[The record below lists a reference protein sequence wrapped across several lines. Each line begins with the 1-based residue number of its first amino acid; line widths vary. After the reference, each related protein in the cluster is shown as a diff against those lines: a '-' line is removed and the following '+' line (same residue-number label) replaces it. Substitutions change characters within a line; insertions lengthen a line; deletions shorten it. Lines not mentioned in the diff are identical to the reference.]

1 MSGYTSDALPKVI
14 PIFPLPGVLL
24 LPFAKPPLNVFEP
37 RYVAMTRDTLKSNWI
52 IGMIQPRA
60 TGSNE
65 EQPDIYLVGCAGK
78 IVTLSETDDGRFLIT
93 LNGIARFIVKE
104 ELPLIR
110 GYRRT
115 AIDWRPFEKDMR
127 TDNASVIDRPR
138 LESVL
143 RKYFDTRRI
152 NARWDE
158 IEQAPD
164 SQLVAMLAMQC
175 PFTFEEK
182 QALLEAPGIKDRAE
196 LIVSLLTMAVA
207 SDLNINSSVARH

>member
-1 MSGYTSDALPKVI
+1 MSEYTSDTLPKII

-24 LPFAKPPLNVFEP
+24 LPFAKLPLNVFEP
-37 RYVAMTRDTLKSNWI
+37 RYVAMTRDALKSNWI

-60 TGSNE
+60 TASNK

-78 IVTLSETDDGRFLIT
+78 IVTFSETDDGRFLIT
-93 LNGIARFIVKE
+93 LNGIARFTVKE

-127 TDNASVIDRPR
+127 TDNSSVIDRPR

-164 SQLVAMLAMQC
+164 SQLIATLAMQC

-182 QALLEAPGIKDRAE
+182 QALLEAPGIEDRAE
-196 LIVSLLTMAVA
+196 LIVTLLTMAVA
-207 SDLNINSSVARH
+207 GDLNTSVTRH

>member
-1 MSGYTSDALPKVI
+1 MSKDTSDTLPKII

-24 LPFAKPPLNVFEP
+24 LPFTKLPLNVFEP
-37 RYVAMTRDTLKSNWI
+37 RYVAMTRDALKSNWI

-60 TGSNE
+60 TASNK

-78 IVTLSETDDGRFLIT
+78 IVTFSETDDGRFLIT
-93 LNGIARFIVKE
+93 LNGVARFTVKE
-104 ELPLIR
+104 ELPLMR

-127 TDNASVIDRPR
+127 TDNSSVIDRPR

-164 SQLVAMLAMQC
+164 SQLVATLAMQC

-182 QALLEAPGIKDRAE
+182 QALLEAPGIEDRAE

-207 SDLNINSSVARH
+207 GDLNSSVARH

>member
-1 MSGYTSDALPKVI
+1 MSEYTSDTLPKII

-24 LPFAKPPLNVFEP
+24 LPFAKLPLNVFEP
-37 RYVAMTRDTLKSNWI
+37 RYVAMTRDALKSNWI

-60 TGSNE
+60 TASNK

-78 IVTLSETDDGRFLIT
+78 IVTFSETDDGRFLIT
-93 LNGIARFIVKE
+93 LNGIARFTVKE
-104 ELPLIR
+104 ELPLIQ
-110 GYRRT
+110 GYRR
-115 AIDWRPFEKDMR
+115 AGIDWRPFEKDMR
-127 TDNASVIDRPR
+127 TDNSSVIDRPR

-164 SQLVAMLAMQC
+164 SQLVATLAMQC

-182 QALLEAPGIKDRAE
+182 QALLEAPGIEDRAE

>member
-1 MSGYTSDALPKVI
+1 MSEYTSDTLPKII

-24 LPFAKPPLNVFEP
+24 LPFAKLPLNVFEP
-37 RYVAMTRDTLKSNWI
+37 RYVAMTRDALKSNWI

-60 TGSNE
+60 TASNK

-78 IVTLSETDDGRFLIT
+78 IVTFSETDDGRFLIT
-93 LNGIARFIVKE
+93 LNGIARFTVKE
-104 ELPLIR
+104 ELPLIQ
-110 GYRRT
+110 GYRR
-115 AIDWRPFEKDMR
+115 AEIDWRPFEKDMR
-127 TDNASVIDRPR
+127 TDNSSVIDRPR

-143 RKYFDTRRI
+143 REYFDTRRI

-182 QALLEAPGIKDRAE
+182 QALLEAPGIEDRAE

>member
-1 MSGYTSDALPKVI
+1 MSEYTSDTLPKVI

-24 LPFAKPPLNVFEP
+24 LPFSKLPLNVFEP
-37 RYVAMTRDTLKSNWI
+37 RYVAMTRDALKSNWI

-60 TGSNE
+60 TASNE
-65 EQPDIYLVGCAGK
+65 EQPGTYLVGCAGK
-78 IVTLSETDDGRFLIT
+78 IVTFSETDDGRFLIT
-93 LNGIARFIVKE
+93 LNGIARFMVKE

-127 TDNASVIDRPR
+127 TDNSSVIDRPR

-143 RKYFDTRRI
+143 RKYFDARQI
-152 NARWDE
+152 KARWDE

-164 SQLVAMLAMQC
+164 SQLVATLAMQC

-182 QALLEAPGIKDRAE
+182 QALLEAPSIEDRAE

-207 SDLNINSSVARH
+207 GHLNTSVTRH

>member
-1 MSGYTSDALPKVI
+1 MSEYTSNTLPKII

-24 LPFAKPPLNVFEP
+24 LPFTKLPLNVFEP
-37 RYVAMTRDTLKSNWI
+37 RYVAMTRDALKSNWI

-60 TGSNE
+60 TASNK

-78 IVTLSETDDGRFLIT
+78 IVTFSETDDGRFLIT
-93 LNGIARFIVKE
+93 LNGIARFMVKE

-127 TDNASVIDRPR
+127 TDNSSVIDRPR

-158 IEQAPD
+158 IKQAPD
-164 SQLVAMLAMQC
+164 SQLVATLAMQC

-182 QALLEAPGIKDRAE
+182 QALLEAPGIEDRAE

-207 SDLNINSSVARH
+207 GDLNSSVARH

>member
-1 MSGYTSDALPKVI
+1 MSEYTSDTLPKII

-24 LPFAKPPLNVFEP
+24 LPFAKLPLNVFEP
-37 RYVAMTRDTLKSNWI
+37 RYVAMTRDALKSNWI

-60 TGSNE
+60 TASNK

-78 IVTLSETDDGRFLIT
+78 IVTFSETDDGRFLIT
-93 LNGIARFIVKE
+93 LNGIARFMVKE

-127 TDNASVIDRPR
+127 TDSASVIDRPR

-143 RKYFDTRRI
+143 RKYFAARQI
-152 NARWDE
+152 KARWDE
-158 IEQAPD
+158 IEKAPD
-164 SQLVAMLAMQC
+164 SQLVATLAMQC

-182 QALLEAPGIKDRAE
+182 QALLEAPGIEDRAE

-207 SDLNINSSVARH
+207 GDLNSSVARH

>member
-1 MSGYTSDALPKVI
+1 MSEYTSDTLPKII

-24 LPFAKPPLNVFEP
+24 LPFAKLPLNVFEP
-37 RYVAMTRDTLKSNWI
+37 RYVAMTRDALKSNWI

-60 TGSNE
+60 TASNK

-78 IVTLSETDDGRFLIT
+78 IVTFSETDDGRFLIT
-93 LNGIARFIVKE
+93 LSGIARFTVKE
-104 ELPLIR
+104 ELPLIQ
-110 GYRRT
+110 GYRR
-115 AIDWRPFEKDMR
+115 AGIDWRPFEKDMR
-127 TDNASVIDRPR
+127 TDNSSVIDRPR

-152 NARWDE
+152 NVRWDE

-164 SQLVAMLAMQC
+164 SQLVATLAMQC

-182 QALLEAPGIKDRAE
+182 QALLEAPSIEDRAE

-207 SDLNINSSVARH
+207 GDLNSSEARH

>member
-1 MSGYTSDALPKVI
+1 MSEYTSNTLPKII

-24 LPFAKPPLNVFEP
+24 LPFTKLPLNVFEP
-37 RYVAMTRDTLKSNWI
+37 RYVAMTRDALKSNWI

-60 TGSNE
+60 TARNE
-65 EQPDIYLVGCAGK
+65 GQPDIYLVGCAGK
-78 IVTLSETDDGRFLIT
+78 IVTFSETDDGRFLIT
-93 LNGIARFIVKE
+93 LNGIARFTVKE

-127 TDNASVIDRPR
+127 TDNSSVIDRPR

-158 IEQAPD
+158 IKQAPD
-164 SQLVAMLAMQC
+164 SQLVATLAMQC

-182 QALLEAPGIKDRAE
+182 QALLEAPGIEDRAE

-207 SDLNINSSVARH
+207 GDLNSSVARH

>member
-1 MSGYTSDALPKVI
+1 MDHWDDSATSNK
-14 PIFPLPGVLL
+14 
-24 LPFAKPPLNVFEP
+24 
-37 RYVAMTRDTLKSNWI
+37 
-52 IGMIQPRA
+52 
-60 TGSNE
+60 

-78 IVTLSETDDGRFLIT
+78 IVTFSETDDGRFLIT
-93 LNGIARFIVKE
+93 LNGIARFTVKE

-127 TDNASVIDRPR
+127 TDNSSVIDRPR

-182 QALLEAPGIKDRAE
+182 QALLEAPGIEDRAE

-207 SDLNINSSVARH
+207 GDLNSSVARH

>member
-1 MSGYTSDALPKVI
+1 MLEYTSNTLPKII

-24 LPFAKPPLNVFEP
+24 LPFARLPLNVFEP
-37 RYVAMTRDTLKSNWI
+37 RYVAMTRDALKSNWI

-60 TGSNE
+60 TASNK

-78 IVTLSETDDGRFLIT
+78 IVTFSETDDGRFLIT
-93 LNGIARFIVKE
+93 LNGIARFTVKE
-104 ELPLIR
+104 ELPLIQ
-110 GYRRT
+110 GYRR
-115 AIDWRPFEKDMR
+115 AEIDWRPFEKDMR
-127 TDNASVIDRPR
+127 TDNSSVIDRPR

-164 SQLVAMLAMQC
+164 SQLIATLAMQC

-182 QALLEAPGIKDRAE
+182 QALLEAPGIEDRAE

-207 SDLNINSSVARH
+207 GDLNSSVARH

>member
-1 MSGYTSDALPKVI
+1 MSEYTSNTLPKII

-24 LPFAKPPLNVFEP
+24 LPFAKLPLNVFEP
-37 RYVAMTRDTLKSNWI
+37 RYVAMTRDALKSNWI
-52 IGMIQPRA
+52 IGMIQPLA
-60 TGSNE
+60 IASSK

-78 IVTLSETDDGRFLIT
+78 IVTFSETDDGRFLIT
-93 LNGIARFIVKE
+93 LNGIARFTVKE

-115 AIDWRPFEKDMR
+115 AIDWHPFEKDMR
-127 TDNASVIDRPR
+127 ADNSSVIDRPR
-138 LESVL
+138 LENVL

-164 SQLVAMLAMQC
+164 SQLVATLAMQC

-182 QALLEAPGIKDRAE
+182 QALLEAPSIEDRAE

-207 SDLNINSSVARH
+207 GDLNSSVARH

>member
-1 MSGYTSDALPKVI
+1 MSEYTSNTLPKII

-24 LPFAKPPLNVFEP
+24 LPFTKLPLNVFEP
-37 RYVAMTRDTLKSNWI
+37 RYVAMTRDALKSNWI

-60 TGSNE
+60 TASNK
-65 EQPDIYLVGCAGK
+65 EQPDIYLIGCAGK
-78 IVTLSETDDGRFLIT
+78 IVTFSETDDGRFLIT
-93 LNGIARFIVKE
+93 LNGIARFTVKE

-115 AIDWRPFEKDMR
+115 AIDWRPFEKAMR

-164 SQLVAMLAMQC
+164 SQLVATLAMQC

-182 QALLEAPGIKDRAE
+182 QALLEAPGIEDRAE

-207 SDLNINSSVARH
+207 GDLNSSVARH